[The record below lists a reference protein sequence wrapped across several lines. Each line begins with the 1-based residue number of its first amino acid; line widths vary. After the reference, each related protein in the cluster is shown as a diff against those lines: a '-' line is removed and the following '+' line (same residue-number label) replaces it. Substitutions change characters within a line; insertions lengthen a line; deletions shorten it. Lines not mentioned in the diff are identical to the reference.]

1 MTAASACASIVAM
14 RKQLLGA
21 IVACGMLSGC
31 SQPAPAPTEPAGA
44 ATSAGTPAAPAPKP
58 KAASLDAARQ
68 DLEQIPPPAKSR
80 YLAVHTIDAWSNPFL
95 IVGKKNVTLRIYYPD
110 EIAGQGGDSSLP
122 NPMLRPSGARRR
134 ELDLR
139 MADLPEALSALPG
152 GAWPYGR
159 VIAVEEDPSTA
170 RPDRVAMRRNVE
182 AAIQMLTDLGIVVDE
197 WPNSGVLR

>member
-1 MTAASACASIVAM
+1 MTAAPERASISAM
-14 RKQLLGA
+14 GKPLLGA
-21 IVACGMLSGC
+21 IVVCGMLSGC
-31 SQPAPAPTEPAGA
+31 FQPAPPPTESGSIA
-44 ATSAGTPAAPAPKP
+44 ASPSAPAAAAPKP
-58 KAASLDAARQ
+58 RAASLDAARQ

-80 YLAVHTIDAWSNPFL
+80 YLAIHTIDAWSNPFL
-95 IVGKKNVTLRIYYPD
+95 IVGKRNVTLRIYYPD
-110 EIAGQGGDSSLP
+110 EVAGQGGDTSLP
-122 NPMLRPSGARRR
+122 NPMLRPTGARRR

-170 RPDRVAMRRNVE
+170 RPDRVPMRRNVE